1 MTLHD
6 HPARAT
12 ARGTPLDDPRAA
24 GPSSLHRSLA
34 VRRLLGDPGRG
45 GNARMV
51 RHVFTPET
59 MALYT
64 ALGLDPR
71 DPLVLVGGA
80 PQPACDPCVDTAW
93 PEAA

>member
-1 MTLHD
+1 MTLD
-6 HPARAT
+6 HPACA
-12 ARGTPLDDPRAA
+12 AAGPTPLDDPRAA
-24 GPSSLHRSLA
+24 GPSSLHQSLA
-34 VRRLLGDPGRG
+34 VRRLLGDAGRG
-45 GNARMV
+45 RSARMV
-51 RHVFTPET
+51 RHVFAPET

-80 PQPACDPCVDTAW
+80 PQPACGPRVDIAW